1 MNILKS
7 EPNSEQWY
15 RSMEQFSTEIQPNS
29 LARAIL
35 IQNFSLLTLKYVI
48 SNLAVGRTVALKLIF
63 RLVKEIPI

>member
-1 MNILKS
+1 M
-7 EPNSEQWY
+7 
-15 RSMEQFSTEIQPNS
+15 EIQPNS